1 MKANIKHKGISGIY
15 CIYNKINNKKYIG
28 KSKCIH
34 KRIKQHITSL
44 NRRSKDE
51 NYHLINSWHKYGR
64 INFDYCIIE
73 ELDFDEKLLKDREL
87 YHIINNKSLDRDYGY
102 NLRLDSSTKMIVLEE
117 TRIKMRLSYKD
128 ALLRDPTLND
138 RRQKLA
144 NLAVKEKMKFLNNNP
159 SIKEDV
165 YLNQSI
171 LSCKYY
177 IDQYTKNNEFVKRWQ
192 SMKCII
198 HENPSYKRH
207 NIYAVCSGEKPSMYG
222 YIWKKVLKNKDIVQQ

>member
-51 NYHLINSWHKYGR
+51 NCHLINSWHKYGR

-73 ELDFDEKLLKDREL
+73 ELDFDEKRLKDREL

-102 NLRLDSSTKMIVLEE
+102 NLRLDSSTKTNVLDE
-117 TRIKMRLSYKD
+117 TRIRLSISQKEFI
-128 ALLRDPTLND
+128 LNNPSLHEK
-138 RRQKLA
+138 RQELSRLA
-144 NLAVKEKMKFLNNNP
+144 IKKKMKFLNNNP
-159 SIKEDV
+159 ELKNEV

-171 LSCKYY
+171 LTCKYY
-177 IDQYTKNNEFVKRWQ
+177 IDQYTKNNEFVKRWK
-192 SMKCII
+192 SMKCILN
-198 HENPSYKRH
+198 ENPSYKRH

>member
-51 NYHLINSWHKYGR
+51 NYHLINSWYKYGR
-64 INFDYCIIE
+64 INFDYYIIE
-73 ELDFDEKLLKDREL
+73 ELEFDEKRLKDREL
-87 YHIINNKSLDRDYGY
+87 YHIINNKSLDRNYGY
-102 NLRLDSSTKMIVLEE
+102 NLRLDSSTKMSVLEE
-117 TRIKMRLSYKD
+117 TRIKMRISYKE
-128 ALLRDPTLND
+128 ALLRDPSLND

-144 NLAVKEKMKFLNNNP
+144 NIAVKEKMKFLNDNP
-159 SIKEDV
+159 TIKEEV

-171 LSCKYY
+171 LTCKYY
-177 IDQYTKNNEFVKRWQ
+177 IDQYTKNNEFVKRWR